1 MSALDGFYSTWAD
14 AKETFGQG
22 TPQTGAEFDHSA
34 QLRTLGTGLDD
45 AKPGEQWSGSAASGY
60 DKANSDHQ
68 RVFTTLADLD
78 RRLAQQVDRS
88 AQVVDTGRQNLD
100 ALKQWVTDAANSVP
114 PGRQR
119 DMMLMQIANKGL
131 GQLTEVV
138 KTSNDELNGV
148 GRDIRTL
155 KGDYDDAG
163 DQKFSRDGEQDG
175 KKDGEKDEKS
185 EGEDGPQIQLA
196 GSEKDIPSGAEDG
209 AALAEQAALPPAQRD
224 PAVLDRVAE
233 NLPPTTLSDEQKTA
247 LAQGREVDDIPA
259 ETQDYYRDFYQAAG
273 KDGLLNL
280 DRHLEAQEAGG
291 DADAGAQRDRLAN
304 GLTVASN
311 ENIVERNPDGSIAD
325 RGGYDKLPPDL
336 REMLEVRRGDPTY
349 PGWETVGPA
358 EAKNRHVADVVQF
371 SELMGEANPGFQPG
385 SRLGTEMYLKSADMV
400 EYSLGGYGMTDTPP
414 DAYERAANTLADVAG
429 RNNDASAQIFTGQG
443 DDLPDGYH
451 RDETVRTL
459 LGHDWSPSGGEG
471 NGAATL
477 LDWMTEE
484 SQRPAD
490 DPLGIRA
497 REAMVQLP
505 DLIAPSDTD
514 PAYQAMRDSFA
525 RNDAIS
531 TEMSQ
536 LLAANTDSLAAPGS
550 QQGFAKTELDAL
562 GEPVFGAA
570 DGNRLL
576 ELGSYSEEGRVT
588 LATAAETGRIAE
600 IQAALQ
606 DNPNA
611 DVSAILANSAAGNL
625 SGRIDQAMF
634 GAIDHQNDVLQTDV
648 EANDRVYR
656 AKLLGAEL
664 AGVATD
670 QLAGKIPHAGIAMQ
684 VTGVNAGDAVENA
697 IKQAIDMPEYQAI
710 EVPEAADL
718 EAASTRQAQQAIV
731 DAALRAGQL
740 PPILAPDGRPVA
752 VADLA
757 VGSAEWTALQQYL
770 VQRNLTQYVLDYGQS
785 YAVVVE

>member
-1 MSALDGFYSTWAD
+1 MSALNGFYSTWAD
-14 AKETFGQG
+14 ARETFGQG
-22 TPQTGAEFDHSA
+22 APQTGSDFDNSA

-45 AKPGEQWSGSAASGY
+45 AKPGEHWSGAAASGY
-60 DKANSDHQ
+60 DKANTDHQ
-68 RVFTTLADLD
+68 RVFTTLAELD
-78 RRLAQQVDRS
+78 RKLAQQVDRS

-100 ALKQWVTDAANSVP
+100 ALRQWVTDAANSVP

-119 DMMLMQIANKGL
+119 DMMLMQIANRGL
-131 GQLTEVV
+131 AQLTDVV

-148 GRDIRTL
+148 GQDIRKL

-163 DQKFSRDGEQDG
+163 DQKFSRDGKEG
-175 KKDGEKDEKS
+175 KDGEDEKDD
-185 EGEDGPQIQLA
+185 EKKPGDPDIQLVA
-196 GSEKDIPSGAEDG
+196 NEEELPDG
-209 AALAEQAALPPAQRD
+209 AKDGDALAEQAALAPAYRD

-233 NLPPTTLSDEQKTA
+233 NLPPTTLTDEQKAA
-247 LAQGREVDDIPA
+247 LAEGREVDDIPK
-259 ETQDYYRDFYQAAG
+259 ETQDYYRDFYQHAG
-273 KDGLLNL
+273 KDGLLTL
-280 DRHLEAQEAGG
+280 DRHLESEEAGG
-291 DADAGAQRDRLAN
+291 DADAGAHRDRLAN

-336 REMLEVRRGDPTY
+336 REMLEVRRADPTY
-349 PGWETVGPA
+349 PGWETVGPT
-358 EAKNRHVADVVQF
+358 EAKNQHVADVVQF
-371 SELMGEANPGFQPG
+371 SELLGEANPGFQPG
-385 SRLGTEMYLKSADMV
+385 SRLGTEMYMKSADMV

-414 DAYERAANTLADVAG
+414 EAYERAANTLADVAG

-443 DDLPDGYH
+443 DDLPDGYN

-459 LGHDWSPSGGEG
+459 MGHDWSKSGGEG

-477 LDWMTEE
+477 LDWMTED

-497 REAMVQLP
+497 REAMVQVP
-505 DLIAPSDTD
+505 DLLAPADDD
-514 PAYQAMRDSFA
+514 PVYQTMRDSFA

-536 LLAANTDSLAAPGS
+536 LLAGNTDSLAAPGS
-550 QQGFAKTELDAL
+550 QQGFAKTGLDAL

-570 DGNRLL
+570 DANRLL

-600 IQAALQ
+600 IQAALH

-634 GAIDHQNDVLQTDV
+634 GAIEHQNDVLQTDV

-670 QLAGKIPHAGIAMQ
+670 QLAGKIPHSGIAMD
-684 VTGVNAGDAVENA
+684 VTGADPGGLVENA
-697 IKQAIDMPEYQAI
+697 IKEAIDKPEYQAI

-731 DAALRAGQL
+731 EAAQRAGQL
-740 PPILAPDGRPVA
+740 PAILAPGGNTVDVA
-752 VADLA
+752 NLA
-757 VGSAEWTALQQYL
+757 VGSTEWNALQQYL
-770 VQRNLTQYVLDYGQS
+770 VQRNLTQYVMDYGQS
-785 YAVVVE
+785 YSVVVE